1 MKRILTICF
10 SMILLLSA
18 NYNAHAQYASFFADS
33 TWQQNFV
40 FEITCG
46 GMDYDTT
53 ISLGCCQTNK
63 TFGRKSDTVQH
74 LGHTYYRMKD
84 LKGDYFYVR
93 EDTAY
98 GKLYVS
104 LPNWSI
110 EKLICDMS
118 LEVGDTINID
128 SVQYPGFSYETMC
141 GPLTVDSAYYLNGR
155 KILDMNLDEDCD
167 SRFFDL
173 YYDGENY
180 YYPHNIRVR
189 FIEGVGPTYGM
200 RPGTMDRFDMMGLLL
215 CSYKDGELVYI
226 MNDTIGCEHDESNG
240 VPTYNKELISVYPNP
255 AQSHITVKM
264 ELDGSYGRLLI
275 VDMMGRVVYNH
286 NMSSAEERIDISN
299 LSNGLYCIIY
309 KDKNMLS
316 THKFVKGGSQ

>member
-10 SMILLLSA
+10 SLVLLLSA

-33 TWQQNFV
+33 SWQQNFV
-40 FEITCG
+40 YEITCG
-46 GMDYDTT
+46 GMEYDTT
-53 ISLGCCQTNK
+53 IHLGCCMTSM
-63 TFGRKSDTVQH
+63 TFGFKSDTIQH
-74 LGHTYYRMKD
+74 LGRTYYRMKG
-84 LKGDYFYVR
+84 LSNSYFYVR
-93 EDTAY
+93 EDTTH
-98 GKLYVS
+98 GRLYVS
-104 LPNWSI
+104 LPEWSI

-118 LEVGDTINID
+118 LEAGDTIDID
-128 SVQYPGFSYETMC
+128 SIQYPGFSYETMC
-141 GPLTVDSAYYLNGR
+141 GPLSVDSVYYLNGR

-167 SRFFDL
+167 SRFFDP
-173 YYDGENY
+173 YFDGENY

-189 FIEGVGPTYGM
+189 FIEGIGPTFGM
-200 RPGTMDRFDMMGLLL
+200 RPGTKNPFETMKLLL

-226 MNDTIGCEHDESNG
+226 MNDTIGCIHDEING
-240 VPTYNKELISVYPNP
+240 VPTYNKVLMSVFPNP

-264 ELDGSYGRLLI
+264 ESDNSYGSLLI

-309 KDKNMLS
+309 KGRDVQDVQ
-316 THKFVKGGSQ
+316 KFVKWGMQ